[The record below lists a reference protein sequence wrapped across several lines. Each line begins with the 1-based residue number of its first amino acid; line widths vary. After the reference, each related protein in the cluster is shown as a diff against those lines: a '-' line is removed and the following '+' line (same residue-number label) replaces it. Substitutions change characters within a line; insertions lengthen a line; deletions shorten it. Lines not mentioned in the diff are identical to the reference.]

1 MSQSDVSCTKTQH
14 IDPAAAHSWNAL
26 PRVQCLT
33 IGQPHHQWRD
43 VFKELNM
50 QKQCITDNFYKYMSV
65 IISTS
70 QKQTITLETY
80 SVNSV
85 KESWFSGS
93 VLVWP

>member
-1 MSQSDVSCTKTQH
+1 
-14 IDPAAAHSWNAL
+14 
-26 PRVQCLT
+26 
-33 IGQPHHQWRD
+33 
-43 VFKELNM
+43 M

-93 VLVWP
+93 VLV